1 MIKYL
6 KSLTAVGFALAVA
19 LAASASIDAASS
31 AGAAEQTVT
40 IDNFTFNPSA
50 LTVRPGATVTWIN
63 QDDIPHTIASTTRAF
78 RSKALDT
85 DDRFSFTFAT
95 PGVYE
100 YFCSLHPH
108 MKGTI
113 IVREGAG
120 KINRCAR
127 PEESG
132 ARRNAGTRRCG
143 WSRTKMR
150 TPRRRASAQW
160 PCPYVDDVY
169 SLARYLLGNTA
180 DAEDAAQEAFLRAFR
195 HFDTFRGVAIKP
207 WLFAILRNV
216 CWSIRKSSARF
227 AAPLDDDDDRAA
239 PLWSAEG
246 ETPEA
251 EVLRQRDST
260 EVRRL
265 LDELPVAFRE
275 VVVLR
280 EIDDLSYRE
289 IAEIV
294 GVPVGT
300 IMSRLAR
307 GRAMLRAAWLA
318 GECGEKAP

>member
-1 MIKYL
+1 MRVVSNDNEDAK
-6 KSLTAVGFALAVA
+6 AARFRAMAL
-19 LAASASIDAASS
+19 
-31 AGAAEQTVT
+31 
-40 IDNFTFNPSA
+40 
-50 LTVRPGATVTWIN
+50 
-63 QDDIPHTIASTTRAF
+63 
-78 RSKALDT
+78 
-85 DDRFSFTFAT
+85 
-95 PGVYE
+95 
-100 YFCSLHPH
+100 
-108 MKGTI
+108 
-113 IVREGAG
+113 
-120 KINRCAR
+120 
-127 PEESG
+127 
-132 ARRNAGTRRCG
+132 
-143 WSRTKMR
+143 
-150 TPRRRASAQW
+150 
-160 PCPYVDDVY
+160 PYVDDVY

-227 AAPLDDDDDRAA
+227 AGPLDDDDDRAA

-275 VVVLR
+275 VLVLR

>member
-1 MIKYL
+1 MR
-6 KSLTAVGFALAVA
+6 AVYGDEENARAARFRAMAL
-19 LAASASIDAASS
+19 
-31 AGAAEQTVT
+31 
-40 IDNFTFNPSA
+40 
-50 LTVRPGATVTWIN
+50 
-63 QDDIPHTIASTTRAF
+63 
-78 RSKALDT
+78 
-85 DDRFSFTFAT
+85 
-95 PGVYE
+95 
-100 YFCSLHPH
+100 
-108 MKGTI
+108 
-113 IVREGAG
+113 
-120 KINRCAR
+120 
-127 PEESG
+127 
-132 ARRNAGTRRCG
+132 
-143 WSRTKMR
+143 
-150 TPRRRASAQW
+150 
-160 PCPYVDDVY
+160 PYVDDVY

-227 AAPLDDDDDRAA
+227 ATPLDDDDDRAA

-275 VVVLR
+275 VLVLR

>member
-1 MIKYL
+1 MR
-6 KSLTAVGFALAVA
+6 AVYGDEENARAARFRAMAL
-19 LAASASIDAASS
+19 
-31 AGAAEQTVT
+31 
-40 IDNFTFNPSA
+40 
-50 LTVRPGATVTWIN
+50 
-63 QDDIPHTIASTTRAF
+63 
-78 RSKALDT
+78 
-85 DDRFSFTFAT
+85 
-95 PGVYE
+95 
-100 YFCSLHPH
+100 
-108 MKGTI
+108 
-113 IVREGAG
+113 
-120 KINRCAR
+120 
-127 PEESG
+127 
-132 ARRNAGTRRCG
+132 
-143 WSRTKMR
+143 
-150 TPRRRASAQW
+150 
-160 PCPYVDDVY
+160 PYVDDVY

-265 LDELPVAFRE
+265 LDELPLAFRE
-275 VVVLR
+275 VLVLR